1 MQDVMNVNQKEY
13 NDEKLGEPEDMAD
26 ERVFVVV
33 EFILAIF
40 KTFD

>member
-1 MQDVMNVNQKEY
+1 MKEY

-26 ERVFVVV
+26 EPVFVVV

-40 KTFD
+40 KAFD